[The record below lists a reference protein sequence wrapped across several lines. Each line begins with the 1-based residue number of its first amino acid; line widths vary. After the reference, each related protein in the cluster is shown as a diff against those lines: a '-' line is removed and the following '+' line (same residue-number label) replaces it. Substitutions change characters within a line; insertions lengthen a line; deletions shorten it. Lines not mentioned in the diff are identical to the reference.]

1 MTRAFVNFMIN
12 LMRQTFSKNAF
23 FSFVFLLLLVPVTV
37 YALTRYTGSFETRSQ
52 AAPAG
57 AKIYVWPTSTTLTQN
72 QYLDVSVRLSANQ
85 NLSNVDL
92 VLSFNPQVAEVV
104 GNVVPGTMFNQYVA
118 RLVDNQ
124 KGLVGIGGRGTTNGE
139 GVFASFKL
147 HTKVKG
153 DVNLRFNYLNA
164 GGATL
169 DAQTA
174 DYQVQ

>member
-1 MTRAFVNFMIN
+1 MIN
-12 LMRQTFSKNAF
+12 LMNKKLSKNALLI
-23 FSFVFLLLLVPVTV
+23 FVFLLLLVPVTV
-37 YALTRYTGSFETRSQ
+37 SAITTLNSVFETRSQ

-57 AKIYVWPTSTTLTQN
+57 AKIYLWPTSTTLSTN
-72 QYLDVSVRLSANQ
+72 QDLTVEVRLNTNQ
-85 NLSNVDL
+85 IIQNVDL
-92 VLSFNPQVAEVV
+92 VLSFNPQVAEIM
-104 GNVVPGTMFNQYVA
+104 GNVVPGTIFTQYVA

-124 KGLVGIGGRGTTNGE
+124 KGLVGIGGRGQANGQ

-153 DVNLRFNYLNA
+153 DVNLHFNYLNA

-174 DYQVQ
+174 DYKVQ

>member
-1 MTRAFVNFMIN
+1 MID
-12 LMRQTFSKNAF
+12 LMNNKVSKNALLG
-23 FSFVFLLLLVPVTV
+23 FVFLLLLVPVTV
-37 YALTRYTGSFETRSQ
+37 SAITRFNGVFETRSQ

-57 AKIYVWPTSTTLTQN
+57 AKIYLWPTSTSLSTNQDLTVEIRLNTN
-72 QYLDVSVRLSANQ
+72 QIIQ
-85 NLSNVDL
+85 NVDL
-92 VLSFNPQVAEVV
+92 VLSFNPEVAEIM
-104 GNVVPGTMFNQYVA
+104 GNVVPGTMFPQYVA

-124 KGLVGIGGRGTTNGE
+124 KGLVGIGGRGQANGQ

-153 DVNLRFNYLNA
+153 DINLHFNYLNA

-174 DYQVQ
+174 DYKVQ

>member
-1 MTRAFVNFMIN
+1 MID
-12 LMRQTFSKNAF
+12 LMKNKLSKNAIVV
-23 FSFVFLLLLVPVTV
+23 FVFLLLLIPVTV
-37 YALTRYTGSFETRSQ
+37 SAITKFNSTFETRSQ

-57 AKIYVWPTSTTLTQN
+57 AKIYLWPTSTTL
-72 QYLDVSVRLSANQ
+72 SANQ
-85 NLSNVDL
+85 DLTVEVRLNTNQIISNVDL
-92 VLSFNPQVAEVV
+92 VLSFNPDVVEVM

-124 KGLVGIGGRGTTNGE
+124 KGLVGIGGRGEANGQ

-153 DVNLRFNYLNA
+153 DVNLHFNYLNA

-174 DYQVQ
+174 DYKVQ